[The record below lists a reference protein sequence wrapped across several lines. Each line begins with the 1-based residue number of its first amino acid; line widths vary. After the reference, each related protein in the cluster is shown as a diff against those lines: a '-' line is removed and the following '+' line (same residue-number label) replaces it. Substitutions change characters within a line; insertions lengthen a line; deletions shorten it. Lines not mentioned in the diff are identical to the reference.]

1 VKTLAKVGVGCA
13 GVAAVASIGLAV
25 VGPSLLREGARY
37 SAPFKQMKRQQKALN
52 EMVDQVS
59 WKRPE
64 TDALGLEQLDRFLKL
79 RQKLDTVLRTSDDP
93 FSGFH
98 GNGSHDPDLEKLTKV
113 PEMFQGMSDRVGAE
127 IDAFLE
133 VRMTPDEYRW
143 IERLV
148 YERWRGALR
157 RAGTYPT
164 AVRAAAAELATAA
177 ASEKDAAVRRRL
189 ERLAAEMRARQPA
202 PPEGLNPEVHRLLLS
217 RIDDIERFS
226 MDDLARPV
234 TMVPR

>member
-1 VKTLAKVGVGCA
+1 VRTLAKVGVGCA

-25 VGPSLLREGARY
+25 VGPSLVREGARY
-37 SAPFKQMKRQQKALN
+37 SAPFKQMKRQQQALN
-52 EMVDQVS
+52 EMVDEAG

-64 TDALGLEQLDRFLKL
+64 TDVLGPEQLDRFLKL
-79 RQKLDTVLRTSDDP
+79 RQKLDGVLRSSDDP
-93 FSGFH
+93 FSGVH
-98 GNGSHDPDLEKLTKV
+98 GNGNHDGDLEKLTKV
-113 PEMFQGMSDRVGAE
+113 PEVFQGMSDRVGAE

-164 AVRAAAAELATAA
+164 AVRAAAAELEAA
-177 ASEKDAAVRRRL
+177 APGEKDAAVRRRL
-189 ERLAAEMRARQPA
+189 ERLASEMRAREPK
-202 PPEGLNPEVHRLLLS
+202 PPEGMAPEVHRLLLG
-217 RIDDIERFS
+217 RIDEIERYS
-226 MDDLARPV
+226 MDDLARPA
-234 TMVPR
+234 TMVQQ

>member
-1 VKTLAKVGVGCA
+1 MKTLAKVGVGCA
-13 GVAAVASIGLAV
+13 AVAAVASIGLAV
-25 VGPSLLREGARY
+25 VGPSLLREGARI
-37 SAPFKQMKRQQKALN
+37 SAPFQQMKRQQKALN
-52 EMVDQVS
+52 DMVDQAG

-64 TDALGLEQLDRFLKL
+64 KDVLGAEQLERFLQL
-79 RQKLDTVLRTSDDP
+79 RQRLDTLLRGSDDP

-98 GNGSHDPDLEKLTKV
+98 GNQDRSLEKLTKV
-113 PEMFQGMSDRVGAE
+113 QDAFQGMSDRVGAE

-157 RAGTYPT
+157 REGTYPT
-164 AVRAAAAELATAA
+164 AVRAAAAELETAA

-189 ERLAAEMRARQPA
+189 ERLAAEMRAREPK
-202 PPEGLNPEVHRLLLS
+202 PPEGMDPELHRLLLA
-217 RIDDIERFS
+217 RIDEIERYS

-234 TMVPR
+234 TMVPQ